1 MRFYCS
7 QLPLARNKLS
17 LALRERVGV
26 RESQTFSQVRVLR
39 LAAKK
44 FTGKSN

>member
-1 MRFYCS
+1 MRFYWS

-17 LALRERVGV
+17 LALPERVGA

-39 LAAKK
+39 LAANK
-44 FTGKSN
+44 FTRESN